1 MKRQSV
7 RKAQE
12 FFPRRFSRAGRC
24 GIIVADRENIKESEN
39 DYLLELELPG
49 FSKDDVSLVL
59 ENGYLTISATQN
71 KEKEQKEYKY
81 VRKERKST
89 SMQRSFY
96 VGDNLT
102 ENDIKAGF
110 DNGILTVTVPKKVE
124 EAVETKKYIPIA

>member
-1 MKRQSV
+1 MLLPSIFYDD
-7 RKAQE
+7 
-12 FFPRRFSRAGRC
+12 FFDVFDDDRAPKK
-24 GIIVADRENIKESEN
+24 IPSIKTDIKESEN

-102 ENDIKAGF
+102 ETDIKAGF